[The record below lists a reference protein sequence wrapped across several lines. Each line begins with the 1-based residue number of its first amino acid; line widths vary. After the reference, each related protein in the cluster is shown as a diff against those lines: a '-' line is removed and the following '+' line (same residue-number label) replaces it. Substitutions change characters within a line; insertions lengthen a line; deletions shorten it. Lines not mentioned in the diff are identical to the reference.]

1 MRLRQIALVARE
13 LTPVVDDLCAVLDL
27 EVGFRDPGI
36 ASFGLH
42 NAVLPIGD
50 TFLEVVSPE
59 TEGTSAGRLL
69 ERRAGDGGY
78 MVIVQTEDL
87 AKARERLERI
97 GVRIVWQVDLED
109 AASIHLH
116 PRDVGG
122 AILSFDAMQPR
133 EAWRWAGPDWRAH
146 VRTHAVDQIVGAE
159 IEAHDPERMTAR
171 WAEAMDR
178 SAEGARIRLDGGEL
192 RFVAATPER
201 GEGVS
206 GLDLRATDASRVL
219 ARARERG
226 LESDRDCI
234 EICGT
239 RIRLVS

>member
-13 LTPVVDDLCAVLDL
+13 LAPVVDDLCAVLDL
-27 EVGFRDPGI
+27 EVGFRDPGV

-87 AKARERLERI
+87 AKARERLEQI
-97 GVRIVWQVDLED
+97 GVRIVWQVELED

-122 AILSFDAMQPR
+122 AILSFDTMQPR
-133 EAWRWAGPDWRAH
+133 ESWRWGGPEWPAH
-146 VRTHAVDQIVGAE
+146 VRTHAVEEIVGAE
-159 IEAHDPERMTAR
+159 IEAHDPERMSAR
-171 WAEAMDR
+171 WAEAMYR
-178 SAEGARIRLDGGEL
+178 SVEGTRIPLEGGEL
-192 RFVAATPER
+192 RFVPARPER

-206 GLDLRATDASRVL
+206 GLALRATDAAGILR
-219 ARARERG
+219 RARGRG
-226 LESDRDCI
+226 LEADGDSV